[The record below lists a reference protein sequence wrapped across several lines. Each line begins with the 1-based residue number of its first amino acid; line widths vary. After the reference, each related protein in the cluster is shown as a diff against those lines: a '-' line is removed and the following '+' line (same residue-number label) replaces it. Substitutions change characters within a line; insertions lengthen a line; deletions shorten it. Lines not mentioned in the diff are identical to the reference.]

1 MFLLIYES
9 GSFRICEKLNKSD
22 LQNNGKAFLHFRL
35 KCEGTSEYSDVELYT
50 KDELIDSCFV
60 SGKWENV
67 NADVECYLFGGEKCA
82 VLEIKNEK
90 NEYLSVA
97 DVRFFVERKNLF
109 DGGILYQIAPKG
121 VQMMGYVYVTKEKK
135 VLVIDGGNAVDWQE
149 LTRVI
154 NLHGGVVHHWF
165 ITHYHNDHI
174 GAVLEIFERKQIKT
188 EKIYFDFPPAEL
200 LSDRG
205 DNDNPLVEK
214 WLHTLPSDAIL
225 ITPKKGD
232 CYEIDS
238 VKVRVL
244 NNAAFEKNIEY
255 VNNTSIVY
263 KLETGKTN
271 VLFTGDLA
279 LKCNDYLCDEW
290 FRKQLSDCTVVQMSH
305 HGNNGV
311 CRDFYEYTAVE
322 ICLYPTPLWLWN
334 NDRGGGK
341 NSSFWTTLHTREWMR
356 EKNVKKNYT
365 AITDKTA
372 VIY

>member
-1 MFLLIYES
+1 M
-9 GSFRICEKLNKSD
+9 
-22 LQNNGKAFLHFRL
+22 
-35 KCEGTSEYSDVELYT
+35 
-50 KDELIDSCFV
+50 
-60 SGKWENV
+60 
-67 NADVECYLFGGEKCA
+67 
-82 VLEIKNEK
+82 
-90 NEYLSVA
+90 
-97 DVRFFVERKNLF
+97 
-109 DGGILYQIAPKG
+109 
-121 VQMMGYVYVTKEKK
+121 
-135 VLVIDGGNAVDWQE
+135 
-149 LTRVI
+149 
-154 NLHGGVVHHWF
+154 
-165 ITHYHNDHI
+165 
-174 GAVLEIFERKQIKT
+174 
-188 EKIYFDFPPAEL
+188 

-279 LKCNDYLCDEW
+279 LKCNAYLCDEW